1 MPKVTGIELEDD
13 PKYLR
18 KWLYHSVDG
27 FDELISFNANCILE
41 STLKLSLN
49 GSD

>member
-1 MPKVTGIELEDD
+1 MPKVTGIELKND

-18 KWLYHSVDG
+18 KRLYHSVDG
-27 FDELISFNANCILE
+27 FDDLISCNANCVLE